1 MNFEINNLIRKN
13 IQEIIIANKQEDN
26 YEIKFR
32 LDKNENSLGSP
43 LPKWYN
49 RYPDFY
55 QKTLKEN
62 IANIKNTNAEN
73 IFLGN
78 GTEECIDVLYK
89 CFCEPEKDNV
99 IVCPPTDNR
108 YEFAAKIAN
117 VEVKEAVLLDDFQLD
132 LVHLENLIDEHTKII
147 WIASPNNPTGN
158 SMNRNDI
165 ELLLNNFNGL
175 VVIDEAYI
183 NFSRQKS
190 FIQLL
195 IDYPNLIILQTF
207 SKAWGLAGLRLSAL
221 FANANIINA
230 LTVIKKPY
238 NINTATQELVLKALE
253 EIGQV
258 NGMIKLLVEMRQALI
273 EVFKEISF
281 IEKVYESDA
290 NFILIKVHD
299 AADLYQYL
307 LSKSIAVENVSH
319 LPLCENCL
327 RITVGTEQE
336 NTILIDAFA
345 DYLERF

>member
-49 RYPDFY
+49 RYPDF
-55 QKTLKEN
+55 QQLVLKEK
-62 IANIKNTNAEN
+62 IANIKNTEAKN

>member
-13 IQEIIIANKQEDN
+13 IQDIITANNQEN
-26 YEIKFR
+26 NNETKIK
-32 LDKNENSLGSP
+32 LHKNENSLGSP

-55 QKTLKEN
+55 QKKLKEN

-117 VEVKEAVLLDDFQLD
+117 VEVKKAVLLDDFQID
-132 LVHLENLIDEHTKII
+132 LVHLENLVDEHTKII

-207 SKAWGLAGLRLSAL
+207 SKAWGLAGLRLSVL
-221 FANANIINA
+221 FANATIINA
-230 LTVIKKPY
+230 LAVIKNPY
-238 NINTATQELVLKALE
+238 NINTATQELVFKALE

-273 EVFKEISF
+273 EVFKEIPF

-290 NFILIKVHD
+290 NFILIRVHD

-307 LSKSIAVENVSH
+307 LSKSIAVQNVSH

-345 DYLERF
+345 DYLE

>member
-13 IQEIIIANKQEDN
+13 IQDIITANNQEN
-26 YEIKFR
+26 NNETKIK
-32 LDKNENSLGSP
+32 LHKNENSLGSP

-108 YEFAAKIAN
+108 YEFAAKVAN
-117 VEVKEAVLLDDFQLD
+117 VEVKKAVLLDDFQLD
-132 LVHLENLIDEHTKII
+132 LVHLENLVNEHTKII

-207 SKAWGLAGLRLSAL
+207 SKAWGLAGLRLSVL
-221 FANANIINA
+221 FANATIINA
-230 LTVIKKPY
+230 LAVIKNPY

-273 EVFKEISF
+273 EVFKEIPF

-290 NFILIKVHD
+290 NFILIRVHD
-299 AADLYQYL
+299 AENLHQYL
-307 LSKSIAVENVSH
+307 LSKSIAVQNVSH

-345 DYLERF
+345 DYLE

>member
-13 IQEIIIANKQEDN
+13 IQDIITANNQEN
-26 YEIKFR
+26 NNETKIK
-32 LDKNENSLGSP
+32 LHKNENSLGSP

-55 QKTLKEN
+55 QKILKEN

-117 VEVKEAVLLDDFQLD
+117 VEVKKAVLLDDFQLD

-207 SKAWGLAGLRLSAL
+207 SKAWGLAGLRLSVL
-221 FANANIINA
+221 FANTTIINA
-230 LTVIKKPY
+230 LTVIKNPY

-273 EVFKEISF
+273 EVFKEIPF

-290 NFILIKVHD
+290 NFILIRVHD

-307 LSKSIAVENVSH
+307 LSKSIAVQNVSH

-345 DYLERF
+345 DYLE

>member
-13 IQEIIIANKQEDN
+13 IQDIITANNQEN
-26 YEIKFR
+26 NNEIKIR

-55 QKTLKEN
+55 QKKLKEN

-78 GTEECIDVLYK
+78 GTVECIDVLYK

-117 VEVKEAVLLDDFQLD
+117 VEVKKAVLLDDFQLD
-132 LVHLENLIDEHTKII
+132 LVHLENLVDEHTKII
-147 WIASPNNPTGN
+147 WIASPNNPTCN

-207 SKAWGLAGLRLSAL
+207 SKAWGLAGLRLSVL
-221 FANANIINA
+221 FANTTIINV
-230 LTVIKKPY
+230 LTVIKNPY
-238 NINTATQELVLKALE
+238 NINTATQELVLKAFE

-273 EVFKEISF
+273 EVFKEIPF

-290 NFILIKVHD
+290 NFILIRVHD
-299 AADLYQYL
+299 AADLYQFL
-307 LSKSIAVENVSH
+307 FSKNIAVENVSH

-345 DYLERF
+345 DYLE

>member
-32 LDKNENSLGSP
+32 LDKNENRLGSP

-49 RYPDFY
+49 RYPDF
-55 QKTLKEN
+55 QQLVLKEK